1 MSRLRS
7 LLDAHPAIRSLYEE
21 ALKLSDAEVRAMGE
35 LLTAAGTERSSF
47 MDQAAWRF
55 AQSVFDEPANRRC
68 ADCGSAQLVTWA
80 SMLVLGEAAAGV
92 ATHAVVLCNQCCGGH
107 RPRARHLPPLG
118 RALLKRRAPGLIGRL
133 DGARLPRIR
142 ERRFLIAEELQ
153 LQFRDLPLVETL
165 QGNVPQN
172 DRVAVSQ
179 PVRDRQR
186 LWLQLYLPFFRVIA
200 IRGSVRLY
208 CFGQR
213 WR

>member
-107 RPRARHLPPLG
+107 RALGTHVAKPLSLKMDEWGEEQRRLLLATGNRAVNQVYEVHEAAG
-118 RALLKRRAPGLIGRL
+118 LLKPSALW
-133 DGARLPRIR
+133 
-142 ERRFLIAEELQ
+142 
-153 LQFRDLPLVETL
+153 
-165 QGNVPQN
+165 
-172 DRVAVSQ
+172 AV
-179 PVRDRQR
+179 
-186 LWLQLYLPFFRVIA
+186 
-200 IRGSVRLY
+200 
-208 CFGQR
+208 
-213 WR
+213 